1 MAAVI
6 IRRVVVSKANR
17 NKVVKATEM
26 MSATAGKTHSAHL
39 HKLQNVVGCM
49 LAVANGVSAVGASG
63 TIETGRMLK
72 STRSLLMQTL

>member
-1 MAAVI
+1 MRSRLCILRLMAAVI

-39 HKLQNVVGCM
+39 HKLQNVGWLSQMVSV
-49 LAVANGVSAVGASG
+49 LLVQAVP
-63 TIETGRMLK
+63 
-72 STRSLLMQTL
+72 